1 MKILKKLWL
10 LPVALMVAGTFGACC
25 DYEEESLGGNVPEPE
40 KQPVSVVGSWLEDN
54 SDPVMG
60 KILMSESVYKEDGTF
75 WANVKI
81 ISAAEGLNLNMI
93 NEGTYTYENGKL
105 TESYFSSLTGGKIND
120 VYKVLLLDK
129 YTLKTEYAS
138 SVAVLNKIV
147 ETHNVEVGADVVFAY
162 SDADFNPVSFATSD
176 ERVATVDESG
186 KIKAVKRGV
195 AYITAYASV
204 GNAVAKIVVEDPDNY
219 VDDFIEDVSA
229 PIESV
234 IAKYGPNYLEL
245 NNGTSTLYEYYF
257 ADDLMSRAFFEV
269 MNGAVNNIDI
279 EISPNADFN
288 KIYEMFGNK
297 YEQTYEEETFKIYSY
312 STDEISVSILV
323 SEETRSVFY
332 QWNKK
337 SYETFD
343 EVFYMSIDEAAAT
356 LGLEV
361 SEEDDEK
368 GVKRIYSNGNDE
380 YIEHVS
386 IYYDATT
393 RKIAG
398 MMIIINPGF
407 TEEEVEGWYKD
418 KYYPTGMSDI
428 DFCNSEAVIQ
438 ASLFIN
444 VTCDEN
450 DGQVMV
456 SYISVNK

>member
-25 DYEEESLGGNVPEPE
+25 DYEEESSNVIVEPE
-40 KQPVSVVGSWLEDN
+40 EKISVVGRWLEDV
-54 SDPVMG
+54 SDPSVGKVMMG
-60 KILMSESVYKEDGTF
+60 ETLLNEDGSFYSRTLI
-75 WANVKI
+75 V
-81 ISAAEGLNLNMI
+81 SAAEKLNLNLAF
-93 NEGTYTYENGKL
+93 EGTYELENGNF
-105 TESYFSSLTGGKIND
+105 TQRYSSPITGGNIVDKS
-120 VYKVLLLDK
+120 KVLLLDK
-129 YTLKTEYAS
+129 YTFKTEYNS
-138 SVAVLNKIV
+138 NIVVLHRIV
-147 ETHNVEVGADVVFAY
+147 ETYNVEVGAEVNFAY
-162 SDADFNPVSFATSD
+162 SDVDFTPSSFTSTD
-176 ERVATVDESG
+176 ERVATVDENG
-186 KIKAVKRGV
+186 KIKALKRGT
-195 AYITAYASV
+195 AYIKAYASV
-204 GNAVAKIVVEDPDNY
+204 GTAVAKIVVTDSDNY
-219 VDDFIEDVSA
+219 IDDFIEDVSA

-245 NNGTSTLYEYYF
+245 NNGTSTMYEYYF
-257 ADDLMSRAFFEV
+257 ADDLMSGAFFEV
-269 MNGAVNNIDI
+269 MNGAVNIINI

-312 STDEISVSILV
+312 STDEINVSIVV
-323 SEETRSVFY
+323 SEEERSVFY

-380 YIEHVS
+380 YIEYVS
-386 IYYDATT
+386 IYYDAAT

-398 MMIIINPGF
+398 MMIVINPGF

-456 SYISVNK
+456 SYKSVNK